1 MEPVVS
7 VQDVSM
13 MFRLSRNREYRM
25 KEYVLNLVRGRLEYE
40 EFWALRNVS
49 FTLSRGES
57 IGLVGVNGSGKS
69 TLPVC

>member
-49 FTLSRGES
+49 FTLCRGES

-69 TLPVC
+69 TLPAC